1 MTPDQRRAARTAV
14 HAFGAV
20 AMLGFLGWI
29 IYRTDAP
36 TGIGMGLVL
45 ILLIREL
52 FHGIENVAA
61 RLKFSMGADGISG
74 EVSRQENTDARPV
87 E

>member
-1 MTPDQRRAARTAV
+1 MTPDQRRAARTAI
-14 HAFGAV
+14 HAIGAI
-20 AMLGFLGWI
+20 AMLIMLAWI
-29 IYRTDAP
+29 IHKTDSP

-61 RLKFSMGADGISG
+61 RMKVHAGADGIDA
-74 EVSRQENTDARPV
+74 EVERTG
-87 E
+87 